1 MTKRIERSVKVSPS
15 KPDNEASAIGDP
27 WTQYVIVRPGLT
39 WSTIVLIGT
48 CLAILMTLVVISYDA
63 YRMRSFNDQ
72 ARSTIH
78 RMEQR
83 IQQLQSGIRFDSARR
98 QLLLGIRDE
107 ILRINPRISLGD
119 AFEYARLITDATDKY
134 PTVEPFLLVAIG
146 SVESGF
152 RADAVSHADARG
164 LYQISPPTGRLLARA
179 LGWEYEDEM
188 LMNPEKNTEMAAL
201 YLDILFAA
209 YNDVELVLAEYNGG
223 PLNAG
228 YFRAGVN
235 RLAAET
241 RNYVPK
247 VLDVYNGLKEGF
259 ERGLRVDDLQ
269 LMHRDSRR
277 RGKTLAPVP
286 EGPEGPDPVTDPA
299 LVASREP

>member
-1 MTKRIERSVKVSPS
+1 MTKRVEQSVKVSPS
-15 KPDNEASAIGDP
+15 KPDSEISAIEHP
-27 WTQYVIVRPGLT
+27 WTQYVILRPGPS
-39 WSTIVLIGT
+39 WSAIVLVGT
-48 CLAILMTLVVISYDA
+48 CLAVLTTLVLISYDA
-63 YRMRSFNDQ
+63 YRMRSFNEQ
-72 ARSTIH
+72 ARSTIE

-83 IQQLQSGIRFDSARR
+83 IQQLQSGVRFDSARR
-98 QLLLGIRDE
+98 QMLLGIRDE
-107 ILRINPRISLGD
+107 ILRINPRISLQE

-134 PTVEPFLLVAIG
+134 PTVEPLLLLAIG
-146 SVESGF
+146 AVESGF

-179 LGWEYEDEM
+179 LGWEYADEM
-188 LMNPEKNTEMAAL
+188 LLIPEKNTEMATL
-201 YLDILFAA
+201 YLDILFTA

-228 YFRAGVN
+228 YFRARVN

-241 RNYVPK
+241 RDYVPK

-259 ERGLRVDDLQ
+259 ERGMRVDDLQ
-269 LMHRDSRR
+269 LTHRDSKR
-277 RGKTLAPVP
+277 RGKTLAPIPEAPDQVP
-286 EGPEGPDPVTDPA
+286 DPA